1 MLKIWMLLFLTAI
14 CIADG
19 QIDTLEI
26 IPLEIIFITSKF
38 MVDLKKL
45 VWSHFVD
52 NFDMLTIES
61 AY

>member
-1 MLKIWMLLFLTAI
+1 MLLFLTAI

-45 VWSHFVD
+45 
-52 NFDMLTIES
+52 
-61 AY
+61 A